1 MLRDGSLADSQI
13 PVRVRLSIE
22 FTPLGSLAV
31 GQFAVGQFA
40 VGQFAVGQFAV
51 GQFAVGQG
59 FRPHFRL
66 LAIRFKQGLGFN
78 RVSCTPFSRFD
89 QGLTD

>member
-22 FTPLGSLAV
+22 FTPLGSL
-31 GQFAVGQFA
+31 A